1 MELSVAIQAKV
12 EVTPSNWNFGFQP
25 TKKTSCSHEAGKL
38 LPRLIN
44 RRKDMKAPEEKEE
57 KRMERIARS
66 EKKHRALADWLELV
80 TEVMEIAVAVIV
92 LVGFFISIIPIL
104 KEMPSLLD
112 NTNAY
117 SFHVFLEHA
126 FNLVIGIEFVRMLIK
141 HTPGSA
147 LGVLLFA
154 IARHMVLDSG
164 SGLELLMSVA
174 AIAGI
179 FVIRKYLYVHSFESK
194 EDTTTFDWIRGED
207 SAVNHGEDESN

>member
-1 MELSVAIQAKV
+1 
-12 EVTPSNWNFGFQP
+12 
-25 TKKTSCSHEAGKL
+25 
-38 LPRLIN
+38 
-44 RRKDMKAPEEKEE
+44 MKAPEEKEE

-154 IARHMVLDSG
+154 IALIWYWTAEAVW
-164 SGLELLMSVA
+164 
-174 AIAGI
+174 
-179 FVIRKYLYVHSFESK
+179 SF
-194 EDTTTFDWIRGED
+194 
-207 SAVNHGEDESN
+207 

>member
-1 MELSVAIQAKV
+1 
-12 EVTPSNWNFGFQP
+12 
-25 TKKTSCSHEAGKL
+25 
-38 LPRLIN
+38 
-44 RRKDMKAPEEKEE
+44 MKAPEEKEE

-92 LVGFFISIIPIL
+92 LVGYFISIIPIL

-179 FVIRKYLYVHSFESK
+179 FIIRKYLYVHSFESK

-207 SAVNHGEDESN
+207 SAGNRGEDESN

>member
-1 MELSVAIQAKV
+1 
-12 EVTPSNWNFGFQP
+12 
-25 TKKTSCSHEAGKL
+25 
-38 LPRLIN
+38 
-44 RRKDMKAPEEKEE
+44 MKAPEEKEE

-80 TEVMEIAVAVIV
+80 TEIMEIAVAVIV

-141 HTPGSA
+141 LQFA
-147 LGVLLFA
+147 EGVG
-154 IARHMVLDSG
+154 H
-164 SGLELLMSVA
+164 
-174 AIAGI
+174 
-179 FVIRKYLYVHSFESK
+179 
-194 EDTTTFDWIRGED
+194 
-207 SAVNHGEDESN
+207 

>member
-1 MELSVAIQAKV
+1 
-12 EVTPSNWNFGFQP
+12 
-25 TKKTSCSHEAGKL
+25 
-38 LPRLIN
+38 
-44 RRKDMKAPEEKEE
+44 MKAPEEKEE

-154 IARHMVLDSG
+154 IARHMVLDNG

-179 FVIRKYLYVHSFESK
+179 FIIRKYLYVHSFESK
-194 EDTTTFDWIRGED
+194 EDTTTFDWIRGEE
-207 SAVNHGEDESN
+207 SAANHGKDDSN

>member
-1 MELSVAIQAKV
+1 
-12 EVTPSNWNFGFQP
+12 
-25 TKKTSCSHEAGKL
+25 
-38 LPRLIN
+38 
-44 RRKDMKAPEEKEE
+44 MKAPEEKEE

-66 EKKHRALADWLELV
+66 ERKHRALADWLELV

-154 IARHMVLDSG
+154 IAVPTSAQLSDSVPPEVKKISFSFTFRIFASVSWAVL
-164 SGLELLMSVA
+164 
-174 AIAGI
+174 I
-179 FVIRKYLYVHSFESK
+179 YC
-194 EDTTTFDWIRGED
+194 
-207 SAVNHGEDESN
+207 SASTPF

>member
-1 MELSVAIQAKV
+1 
-12 EVTPSNWNFGFQP
+12 
-25 TKKTSCSHEAGKL
+25 
-38 LPRLIN
+38 
-44 RRKDMKAPEEKEE
+44 MKAPEEKEE

-80 TEVMEIAVAVIV
+80 TEIMEIAVAVIV

-164 SGLELLMSVA
+164 NGLELLMSVA

-194 EDTTTFDWIRGED
+194 EDTTTFGWIRGED
-207 SAVNHGEDESN
+207 SAGNCGKDESN

>member
-1 MELSVAIQAKV
+1 
-12 EVTPSNWNFGFQP
+12 
-25 TKKTSCSHEAGKL
+25 
-38 LPRLIN
+38 
-44 RRKDMKAPEEKEE
+44 MKSSEEKEQ
-57 KRMERIARS
+57 KRIEHMTRS
-66 EKKHRALADWLELV
+66 ERKHRAFADWLELV
-80 TEVMEIAVAVIV
+80 TEIMEIAVAVIV
-92 LVGFFISIIPIL
+92 LAGFFVSVIPIIR
-104 KEMPSLLD
+104 EMPNLLD
-112 NTNAY
+112 STNDY

-179 FVIRKYLYVHSFESK
+179 FIIRKYLYVHSFESRA
-194 EDTTTFDWIRGED
+194 DNTTFDWIRGEEW
-207 SAVNHGEDESN
+207 SGENHDEK

>member
-1 MELSVAIQAKV
+1 
-12 EVTPSNWNFGFQP
+12 
-25 TKKTSCSHEAGKL
+25 
-38 LPRLIN
+38 
-44 RRKDMKAPEEKEE
+44 MKAPEEKEE

-154 IARHMVLDSG
+154 IARHMVLGSG

-207 SAVNHGEDESN
+207 SAGNRGEDESN

>member
-1 MELSVAIQAKV
+1 
-12 EVTPSNWNFGFQP
+12 
-25 TKKTSCSHEAGKL
+25 
-38 LPRLIN
+38 
-44 RRKDMKAPEEKEE
+44 MKAPEEKEE

-164 SGLELLMSVA
+164 SGLERCRDRRYFCHPQISLCTLLRIQGRHHNLRLDS
-174 AIAGI
+174 
-179 FVIRKYLYVHSFESK
+179 RRRLCRESR
-194 EDTTTFDWIRGED
+194 RG
-207 SAVNHGEDESN
+207 